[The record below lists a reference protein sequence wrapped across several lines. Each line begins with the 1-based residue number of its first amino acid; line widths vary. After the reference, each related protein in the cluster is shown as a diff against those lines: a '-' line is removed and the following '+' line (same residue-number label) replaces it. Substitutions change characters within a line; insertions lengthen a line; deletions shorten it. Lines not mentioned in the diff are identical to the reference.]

1 MNKNNLLILA
11 IGIYIC
17 AFFSCSSSDS
27 EESIPEI
34 INDEFLYNTKWE
46 CVFDYEGSYWIDTFV
61 DYEESELDDYLSY
74 LKRYCHDLYYT
85 KQHKTGISIDTL
97 INERLDGTR
106 WNYYKQIIEFQ
117 NNNSVLTEQD
127 FDFVIVAKRTYSYG
141 IYKFREQS
149 LLSNSPSYSNFHYL
163 RITSDAFYKGNRYYD
178 ENIVLNLKDYQ
189 YRTLPTTLSITQ
201 IDEYEDL
208 KDNRE
213 ITKFYY
219 ARDSVNHTVTMTNDS
234 LTWVGYINSNG
245 WTMDVRQTY
254 PTERKI
260 GVYKLRRK

>member
-46 CVFDYEGSYWIDTFV
+46 RTFGGCEARPV
-61 DYEESELDDYLSY
+61 YTGYTESELDSYLSY
-74 LKRYCHDLYYT
+74 FKEYCPYLYYT

-97 INERLDGTR
+97 KSENLDGTSR
-106 WNYYKQIIEFQ
+106 NNCKQIIEFQ
-117 NNNSVLTEQD
+117 NNSSVLAEQD
-127 FDFVIVAKRTYSYG
+127 FDSVIVAKRTYSYG
-141 IYKFREQS
+141 IYKFREQY
-149 LLSNSPSYSNFHYL
+149 LLPSSSYSPFYYL
-163 RITSDAFYKGNRYYD
+163 RITSDAFYKMDSYY
-178 ENIVLNLKDYQ
+178 EYRFLYLNDYQ
-189 YRTLPTTLSITQ
+189 YQTNPTALSITQ
-201 IDEYEDL
+201 IDEYEVL
-208 KDNRE
+208 KDKRE